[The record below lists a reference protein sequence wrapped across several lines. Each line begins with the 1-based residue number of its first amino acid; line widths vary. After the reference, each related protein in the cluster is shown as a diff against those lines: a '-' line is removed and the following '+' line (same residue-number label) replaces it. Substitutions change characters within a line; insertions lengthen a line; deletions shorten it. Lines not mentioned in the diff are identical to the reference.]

1 MTRIIL
7 ALLLLLLSFLAQ
19 AQTEIAPIESEL
31 SIGRHSGDCTGRGT
45 CSFTIGSSSSRL
57 GKPAM
62 KTTAKKTTPS
72 TFVITIP
79 ISKLSKEDELN
90 MAGKLFSE
98 IKTNDEIVFIQEE
111 PLILDDQTIRSLGI
125 DKRYTKIAPGAY
137 PMNITKDKVEITFTL
152 TESE

>member
-7 ALLLLLLSFLAQ
+7 TLLLLLLTFLAQ
-19 AQTEIAPIESEL
+19 AQTEITPVEAEL
-31 SIGRHSGDCTGRGT
+31 SIGRYSVDCSGRGT
-45 CSFTIGSSSSRL
+45 CSFTIGSSFSRL
-57 GKPAM
+57 GKPAI
-62 KTTAKKTTPS
+62 KISAKKTSPS

-111 PLILDDQTIRSLGI
+111 PLVLDDQTIRSLGI
-125 DKRYTKIAPGAY
+125 DKPYTTIAAGVY
-137 PMNITKDKVEITFTL
+137 PMNITKNKVEITFTL
-152 TESE
+152 TPSE